1 MFSRYKDVLTHLPE
15 YSKNIFRKGY
25 FKWLIDQCRGWG
37 WFSYGLLIFNFI
49 LQVWSMV
56 QSFSAHPVI
65 SIIAFI
71 GGNLSVACVIGI
83 SNRSGIQGWAGLT
96 SAICIATTAFIAHNY
111 ANAWEQIGYILFL
124 DIFCIL
130 DPKWNDDIKA
140 EKFDSWF
147 DWIKYGIFFLIAW
160 AVLHY
165 IFSLTDDPRVFLDS
179 MSLAMSVTGSLLELN
194 RKREQ
199 YFVWT
204 LSSVIT
210 IALWIQTMLQGAG
223 NFALIFSYSIFFL
236 NDMYAFFSRKGWF
249 RTEKAHEN

>member
-1 MFSRYKDVLTHLPE
+1 MFDRYRDVLTHLPQ
-15 YSKNIFRKGY
+15 YSKNVFRKGY
-25 FKWLIDQCRGWG
+25 FNWLIDQCKGWG
-37 WFSYGLLIFNFI
+37 KFSYGLLAFNFI
-49 LQVWSMV
+49 LQIISLV
-56 QSFSAHPVI
+56 QSFASHPFT

-83 SNRSGIQGWAGLT
+83 SNRSGIQGWARLI
-96 SAICIATTAFIAHNY
+96 SALCIATTAFIAHNY

-140 EKFDSWF
+140 EKFESWLE
-147 DWIKYGIFFLIAW
+147 WIKYGIFFLLSW

-165 IFSLTDDPRVFLDS
+165 IFSLTNDPRVFLDS

-204 LSSVIT
+204 LASVLT
-210 IALWIQTMLQGAG
+210 IALWVQTMLEGAG

-249 RTEKAHEN
+249 RSETGK

>member
-1 MFSRYKDVLTHLPE
+1 MFSRYKDVLTHLPL

-25 FKWLIDQCRGWG
+25 FKWLFDQCRGWG
-37 WFSYGLLIFNFI
+37 WMSYGLLAFNFC
-49 LQVWSMV
+49 LQVWSMI
-56 QSFSAHPVI
+56 QSFGSHPVT
-65 SIIAFI
+65 SIIAFL

-111 ANAWEQIGYILFL
+111 ANAWEQIGYIIFL

-140 EKFDSWF
+140 EKFESKL
-147 DWIKYGIFFLIAW
+147 DWIKYGVFFLVAW
-160 AVLHY
+160 AILHF
-165 IFSLTDDPRVFLDS
+165 IFSLTNDPRVFLDS

-204 LSSVIT
+204 LSSIIT
-210 IALWIQTMLQGAG
+210 IALWVQTMIQGAG
-223 NFALIFSYSIFFL
+223 NFALIFSYSVFFL

-249 RTEKAHEN
+249 RSEKIEEN

>member
-1 MFSRYKDVLTHLPE
+1 MFERYKDVLTHLPE
-15 YSKNIFRKGY
+15 YSKNVFRKGY
-25 FKWLIDQCRGWG
+25 FQWLIDQCKGWG
-37 WFSYGLLIFNFI
+37 KFSYGLLAFNFI
-49 LQVWSMV
+49 LQVISLV
-56 QSFSAHPVI
+56 QSFAQHPVV

-147 DWIKYGIFFLIAW
+147 DWIKYGIFFLVSW
-160 AVLHY
+160 AVLHF
-165 IFSLTDDPRVFLDS
+165 IFSMTNDPRVFLDS

-210 IALWIQTMLQGAG
+210 IALWVQTMLQGAG
-223 NFALIFSYSIFFL
+223 NFALIFSYSVFFL

-249 RTEKAHEN
+249 RSEKAEN